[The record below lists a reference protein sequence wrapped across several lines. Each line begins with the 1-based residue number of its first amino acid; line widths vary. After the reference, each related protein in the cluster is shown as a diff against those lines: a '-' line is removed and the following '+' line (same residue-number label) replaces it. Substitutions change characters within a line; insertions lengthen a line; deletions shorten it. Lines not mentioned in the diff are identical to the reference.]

1 MEVRPGSRLR
11 SSVCQTEVI
20 AVKADGDMD
29 ITCGG
34 VPMVDAGTEVPDSGL
49 PTEGADGGTLM
60 GKRYVSADETLELLC
75 TKPGAGS
82 LGIGATLMEPKATAP
97 LPASD

>member
-1 MEVRPGSRLR
+1 MEVRPGSRFR

-20 AVKADGDMD
+20 AVKAGGDAD

-34 VPMVDAGTEVPDSGL
+34 VPMVDAGIDVPDSGL
-49 PTEGADGGTLM
+49 PAEGADGGTLM
-60 GKRYVSADETLELLC
+60 GKRYVSADESLELLC

-82 LGIGATLMEPKATAP
+82 LGIGARLLQMKTSAP